1 MITIVNVLVGL
12 GLVGTTFAAVA
23 YKRAYKEAI
32 DVAERAIVA
41 GEELVIASATKEKHL
56 LEIADELLERVYE
69 AENKNNPEFWKK
81 ALYEELNKLQ
91 ANDYKEWDK
100 ELNTLSIEVLA
111 DWTQYLTAEDRIEFF
126 DNIDDELR
134 DRFNAYIG

>member
-1 MITIVNVLVGL
+1 MNIVNVLVGL
-12 GLVGTTFAAVA
+12 GLVGATFAAVV
-23 YKRAYKEAI
+23 YKRAYNIAI
-32 DVAERAIVA
+32 NTAERAINA
-41 GEELVIASATKEKHL
+41 AEELVIASAIKEKHL
-56 LEIADELLERVYE
+56 LEISDELLEKVYE
-69 AENKNNPEFWKK
+69 AENKSNPEFWKK

-100 ELNTLSIEVLA
+100 ELDTLSIEVLA
-111 DWTQYLTAEDRIEFF
+111 GWTQYLTAEDRIEFF

>member
-12 GLVGTTFAAVA
+12 GLVGATFAAVV
-23 YKRAYKEAI
+23 YKRAY
-32 DVAERAIVA
+32 
-41 GEELVIASATKEKHL
+41 EELVIASAIKEKHL
-56 LEIADELLERVYE
+56 SEISDELLEKVYE

-91 ANDYKEWDK
+91 ANDYKEWDT

-111 DWTQYLTAEDRIEFF
+111 DWTQCLTAEDRIEFF
-126 DNIDDELR
+126 NNIDDELR